1 MKKLMLKYIKSRA
14 DKNSC
19 PERHYANV
27 EVGIYSSYINQR
39 TKVGKKKKNI
49 HRTEHVKQ
57 VYEENMIK
65 YLGPLLPKNVYMYQS
80 SGEFN
85 LYYFLLCLTSSTG
98 LVNMRQADAESFET
112 MLLWDSISF

>member
-39 TKVGKKKKNI
+39 TKVGKKKKKTY
-49 HRTEHVKQ
+49 TEL
-57 VYEENMIK
+57 NM
-65 YLGPLLPKNVYMYQS
+65 
-80 SGEFN
+80 
-85 LYYFLLCLTSSTG
+85 
-98 LVNMRQADAESFET
+98 
-112 MLLWDSISF
+112 